1 MPRRSAP
8 ADGGIPVSDDAFN
21 WIVVDAHGEVCGR
34 RRSEADARALV
45 RMLERASP
53 KRGPYS
59 YTGPQG

>member
-1 MPRRSAP
+1 
-8 ADGGIPVSDDAFN
+8 VSDDAFN